1 VALTEQMSESRKIDV
16 TRVAKC
22 GISLASFVILAAS
35 KVVRVLAGARPRP
48 RGKCMVLYYHSV
60 PREQR
65 GQFAR
70 QLDVILRHCKVI
82 DATKAH
88 DLPSGSEYAAI
99 TFDDAFE
106 NYVEEALPEL
116 KKRKMPSTMFVI
128 SDALGKGFGP
138 VGRAEKVMSVDQLRA
153 LPEDLVNIGSH
164 TVSHPFMPEIG
175 SEMARSE
182 LVNSK
187 LVLEGILGREIAT
200 FSFPFGGFSSEL
212 VEVCREAGYRRVFT
226 TLPEFCTCGPGDFT
240 VGRIRVDPTDWPIE
254 FRLKLAG
261 AYNWLPIAFALKRK
275 LRKALGSDTAA
286 AGKRAEPD
294 RKRSMIREWSGN

>member
-1 VALTEQMSESRKIDV
+1 MSEGRKIDV
-16 TRVAKC
+16 SRIAKC
-22 GISLASFVILAAS
+22 GISVASFVILAAS
-35 KVVRVLAGARPRP
+35 KVVRALAGVRP

-65 GQFAR
+65 EQFAK
-70 QLDVILRHCKVI
+70 QLDMILRHCKVI

-88 DLPSGSEYAAI
+88 DLAAESEYAAI

-116 KKRKMPSTMFVI
+116 KKRKMFSTMFVI

-138 VGRAEKVMSVDQLRA
+138 VSHTEKVMSVEQLRA

-164 TVSHPFMPEIG
+164 TVSHPFMPEIA

-187 LVLEGILGREIAT
+187 LALERMLGREVAT
-200 FSFPFGGFSSEL
+200 FSFPFGGFSNEL
-212 VEVCREAGYRRVFT
+212 VETCRETGYRRVFT
-226 TLPEFCTCGPGDFT
+226 TLPEFFTGGPDEFA

-261 AYNWLPIAFALKRK
+261 AYNWLPAAFALKRK
-275 LRKALGSDTAA
+275 LRRVLGSDTAA

>member
-1 VALTEQMSESRKIDV
+1 MSEGRKIDV
-16 TRVAKC
+16 SRIVKC
-22 GISLASFVILAAS
+22 GISLASFLILAAS
-35 KVVRVLAGARPRP
+35 KVVRALAGVRP

-70 QLDVILRHCKVI
+70 QLDVILRHCKVV
-82 DATKAH
+82 DAAKAH
-88 DLPSGSEYAAI
+88 DLPSGSAYAAI

-116 KKRKMPSTMFVI
+116 KKRTMPSTMFVI
-128 SDALGKGFGP
+128 SDAMGKGFGP
-138 VGRAEKVMSVDQLRA
+138 VGHAEKVMSVEQLRG
-153 LPEDLVNIGSH
+153 LPEDLVSVGSH
-164 TVSHPFMPEIG
+164 TASHPFMPEIG

-187 LVLEGILGREIAT
+187 LALEGILGREITT

-212 VEVCREAGYRRVFT
+212 VQMCREAGYRRVFT
-226 TLPEFCTCGPGDFT
+226 TLPEFFTCRPHEFA

-261 AYNWLPIAFALKRK
+261 AYNWLPVAFALKRK
-275 LRKALGSDTAA
+275 LRGVLGSDTAV
-286 AGKRAEPD
+286 GKRAKPD
-294 RKRSMIREWSGN
+294 RERSMIREWSGN

>member
-1 VALTEQMSESRKIDV
+1 MSEGRKINV
-16 TRVAKC
+16 TRIAKC
-22 GISLASFVILAAS
+22 GISLASFVVLGAS
-35 KVVRVLAGARPRP
+35 KVVRTLTGVRP
-48 RGKCMVLYYHSV
+48 RGKCIVLYYHSV

-65 GQFAR
+65 EQFAK
-70 QLDVILRHCKVI
+70 QLDVILRYCEVVDVTKVQNLL
-82 DATKAH
+82 T
-88 DLPSGSEYAAI
+88 GTEYAAI

-138 VGRAEKVMSVDQLRA
+138 VGRAEKVMSADQLRA
-153 LPEDLVNIGSH
+153 LPEDLVSIGSH
-164 TVSHPFMPEIG
+164 TVSHPFMPEIP

-187 LVLEGILGREIAT
+187 LALERILGRAIAT

-212 VEVCREAGYRRVFT
+212 VEICREAGYRRVFT
-226 TLPEFCTCGPGDFT
+226 TLPEFFTCGPDEFA

-254 FRLKLAG
+254 FRLKLSG
-261 AYNWLPIAFALKRK
+261 AYNWLPAAFLLKRK
-275 LRKALGSDTAA
+275 LRKVLGSDTVAA
-286 AGKRAEPD
+286 CKRVEPD
-294 RKRSMIREWSGN
+294 FKRSMISEWSGN

>member
-1 VALTEQMSESRKIDV
+1 MANSRKIDV
-16 TRVAKC
+16 SRIAKC
-22 GISLASFVILAAS
+22 GISVASFVLLAAS
-35 KVVRVLAGARPRP
+35 KVVRALTGVRS

-70 QLDVILRHCKVI
+70 QLDTILRHCKVI
-82 DATKAH
+82 DATKTH
-88 DLPSGSEYAAI
+88 DLPSGSECAAI

-116 KKRKMPSTMFVI
+116 KKRKMSSTMFVI

-138 VGRAEKVMSVDQLRA
+138 AGLAEKVMSVDQLRT
-153 LPEDLVNIGSH
+153 LPEDLVSVGSH
-164 TVSHPFMPEIG
+164 TVSHPYMPDLA
-175 SEMARSE
+175 SETARSE
-182 LVNSK
+182 LVKSK
-187 LVLEGILGREIAT
+187 LALEGILGREIAT

-212 VEVCREAGYRRVFT
+212 VEICREAGYRRVFT
-226 TLPEFCTCGPGDFT
+226 TLPEFFTCGPAEFA

-261 AYNWLPIAFALKRK
+261 AYNWLPVAFALKHK
-275 LRKALGSDTAA
+275 LRRVLRSDSAVRE
-286 AGKRAEPD
+286 RAEPD
-294 RKRSMIREWSGN
+294 RGRSMIREWSDD

>member
-1 VALTEQMSESRKIDV
+1 MSEGRKIDV
-16 TRVAKC
+16 TRIAKC
-22 GISLASFVILAAS
+22 GISLASFLILAAS
-35 KVVRVLAGARPRP
+35 KVVRALAGIRP

-65 GQFAR
+65 EQFAK
-70 QLDVILRHCKVI
+70 QLDVILRYCEVV
-82 DATKAH
+82 DATKVQN
-88 DLPSGSEYAAI
+88 LQTGTVYAAI

-116 KKRKMPSTMFVI
+116 RKRKMPSTMFVI

-138 VGRAEKVMSVDQLRA
+138 VWHTEKVMSVDQLRA
-153 LPEDLVNIGSH
+153 LPEDVVSIGSH
-164 TVSHPFMPEIG
+164 TVSHPFMPEIT

-187 LVLEGILGREIAT
+187 LTLEGILGREIAT

-212 VEVCREAGYRRVFT
+212 VEICRAEGYRRVFT
-226 TLPEFCTCGPGDFT
+226 TLPEFFTCGPDEFA

-261 AYNWLPIAFALKRK
+261 AYNWLPVAFALKRK
-275 LRKALGSDTAA
+275 LWKGLGDGTAT
-286 AGKRAEPD
+286 AGERVGPD
-294 RKRSMIREWSGN
+294 RKRSMIREWSDN

>member
-1 VALTEQMSESRKIDV
+1 MTEGRKIDV
-16 TRVAKC
+16 SRIAKC
-22 GISLASFVILAAS
+22 GISVASFLILAAS
-35 KVVRVLAGARPRP
+35 KVVRALAGVRS

-65 GQFAR
+65 ELFAR
-70 QLDVILRHCKVI
+70 QLDVILQHCKVI
-82 DATKAH
+82 DATKVP
-88 DLPSGSEYAAI
+88 DLASGSAYAAI

-106 NYVEEALPEL
+106 NYVEEAFPEL
-116 KKRKMPSTMFVI
+116 RKRGMPSTMFVI

-138 VGRAEKVMSVDQLRA
+138 DGRAEKVMSAQQLRA
-153 LPEDLVNIGSH
+153 LPGDLVSVGSH
-164 TVSHPFMPEIG
+164 TVSHPFMPEIDP
-175 SEMARSE
+175 ELARSE

-200 FSFPFGGFSSEL
+200 FSFPFGGFSKEL
-212 VEVCREAGYRRVFT
+212 VAICREVGYRRVFT
-226 TLPEFCTCGPGDFT
+226 TLPQFFTCGPDEFA

-261 AYNWLPIAFALKRK
+261 AYNWLPVAFALKHR
-275 LRKALGSDTAA
+275 LRRVLGSDAA
-286 AGKRAEPD
+286 SAGRRAEPD

>member
-1 VALTEQMSESRKIDV
+1 MSEGRQIDV
-16 TRVAKC
+16 SRIAKC

-35 KVVRVLAGARPRP
+35 KVVRTLTGVSP
-48 RGKCMVLYYHSV
+48 RGKCMVLYYHSI

-65 GQFAR
+65 GQFAK
-70 QLDVILRHCKVI
+70 QLDVILRLCKVV

-88 DLPSGSEYAAI
+88 DLPAGSEYAAI

-116 KKRKMPSTMFVI
+116 KKRTMPSTMFVI

-138 VGRAEKVMSVDQLRA
+138 VGHAEKVMSADQLRA
-153 LPEDLVNIGSH
+153 LPEDLVSIGSH
-164 TVSHPFMPEIG
+164 TVSHPFMPEIA
-175 SEMARSE
+175 SEVARGE

-187 LVLEGILGREIAT
+187 LALERILGRGIAT

-212 VEVCREAGYRRVFT
+212 VEICREAGYRRVFT
-226 TLPEFCTCGPGDFT
+226 TLPEFFTGGPDEFA

-261 AYNWLPIAFALKRK
+261 AYNWLPAAFALKRK
-275 LRKALGSDTAA
+275 LRRVMGSDTAA
-286 AGKRAEPD
+286 AGKRADPD
-294 RKRSMIREWSGN
+294 GKRSMIREWSGN

>member
-1 VALTEQMSESRKIDV
+1 MAESRKVDV
-16 TRVAKC
+16 SRIAKC
-22 GISLASFVILAAS
+22 GISVASFVILAAS
-35 KVVRVLAGARPRP
+35 KVVRALAGVRP

-65 GQFAR
+65 ERFAR
-70 QLDVILRHCKVI
+70 QLDVILRHCKVV
-82 DATKAH
+82 DAARAN
-88 DLPSGSEYAAI
+88 DLPAGSEYAAI

-116 KKRKMPSTMFVI
+116 RKRGVPSTMFVI

-138 VGRAEKVMSVDQLRA
+138 VGHTEKVMSVEQLRA
-153 LPEDLVNIGSH
+153 LPEDLVSIGSH

-175 SEMARSE
+175 SEMARRE

-187 LVLEGILGREIAT
+187 LALEGMLGREIST

-212 VEVCREAGYRRVFT
+212 VEMCREVGYRRVFT
-226 TLPEFCTCGPGDFT
+226 TLPEFFTCGPDEFA

-261 AYNWLPIAFALKRK
+261 AYNWLPVAFALKSR
-275 LRKALGSDTAA
+275 LRNVLGKGVAA
-286 AGKRAEPD
+286 AGKRAEPGGQ
-294 RKRSMIREWSGN
+294 RSMIREWSGNEQEVAR

>member
-1 VALTEQMSESRKIDV
+1 MSEGRKIDV
-16 TRVAKC
+16 TRIAKC
-22 GISLASFVILAAS
+22 GISVVSFVILAAS
-35 KVVRVLAGARPRP
+35 KVVRALAGIRP

-65 GQFAR
+65 GQFAK
-70 QLDVILRHCKVI
+70 QLDLILRHCKVI
-82 DATKAH
+82 DATKPH
-88 DLPSGSEYAAI
+88 DLPAGSEYAAI

-116 KKRKMPSTMFVI
+116 KKRKMSSTMFVI

-138 VGRAEKVMSVDQLRA
+138 VGHPEKVMSVEQLLA
-153 LPEDLVNIGSH
+153 LPKDLVGIGSH
-164 TVSHPFMPEIG
+164 TVSHPYMPEIG

-187 LVLEGILGREIAT
+187 LALEGILGREIAT

-212 VEVCREAGYRRVFT
+212 VGMCREAGYRRVFT
-226 TLPEFCTCGPGDFT
+226 TLPEFFTCGPAEFA

-261 AYNWLPIAFALKRK
+261 AYNWLPVAFALKRK
-275 LRKALGSDTAA
+275 LRMVLGNGADTA
-286 AGKRAEPD
+286 GTRAEPD